1 MALQHVGNRL
11 PSGLEGVSA
20 CITGSAYVPQ
30 LHESAADVPM
40 LLAGRIGD
48 FILSPNIVF
57 SHTTQS
63 AGRLV
68 IV

>member
-1 MALQHVGNRL
+1 
-11 PSGLEGVSA
+11 
-20 CITGSAYVPQ
+20 
-30 LHESAADVPM
+30 M